1 MMRFEEN
8 EYIMM
13 AMFQRE
19 NRLQTMSEIR
29 GILPFAKDDEEILSL
44 ANTTLEKL
52 GRISDREFSAL
63 DLEPYRQEPV
73 EE

>member
-63 DLEPYRQEPV
+63 DLEPYRLEPV

>member
-1 MMRFEEN
+1 MRFEEN

>member
-19 NRLQTMSEIR
+19 NRLQTMGEIR
-29 GILPFAKDDEEILSL
+29 GILPFVKDDGEILSL
-44 ANTTLEKL
+44 ANSTLEKL
-52 GRISDREFSAL
+52 GGISDREFSAL

>member
-29 GILPFAKDDEEILSL
+29 GILPFVKDDEEILSL
-44 ANTTLEKL
+44 ANTTLEKM

-63 DLEPYRQEPV
+63 DLESYRQEPV

>member
-44 ANTTLEKL
+44 VNTTLEKL

>member
-19 NRLQTMSEIR
+19 NRLQTMGEIR
-29 GILPFAKDDEEILSL
+29 GILPFVKDDGEI
-44 ANTTLEKL
+44 
-52 GRISDREFSAL
+52 SAL

>member
-13 AMFQRE
+13 AMFQLE

-29 GILPFAKDDEEILSL
+29 GILPFVKDDEEILSL
-44 ANTTLEKL
+44 ANTTLEKM

>member
-29 GILPFAKDDEEILSL
+29 GILPFAKDDEEILFL